1 MRNPNQSDR
10 DDNQKSEML
19 EMRYTIAFLGFLM
32 VTMMLWDAFEVIIL
46 PRRLTRRLRFARL
59 FYRFTWRLRS
69 IAAELIPLDR
79 LRENYLSNFGPLSL
93 LLLLTAW
100 VTGLVA
106 GFAMMQW
113 GLQDRLNVGER
124 AAPFSTYLYLSGTT
138 FFTLGLGDVLPLG
151 PKGRELVVLEAG
163 LGFAFLGGVVTYLPT
178 IYQAFSRREVA
189 ISLLDARAGSPPSAG
204 ELLRRNGNDMSGLE
218 QSLGKWEE
226 WSAELL
232 ESHISYPFLVYFHSQ
247 HVNQSW
253 LGALTAILDTSA
265 LVIAGI
271 DGGPIRQAKLTFG
284 IARHAVVE
292 LTENFVLSPPAP
304 SRDRLPPSG
313 FTVLRKMLAEAD
325 VSLRAGTATEEK
337 LSELR
342 RMYEPYAQAL
352 GKYLFISMPPWFQVN
367 VIPDNWQANTWDK
380 LIADMPAQTHYSS
393 ILVTRQSNESTAIQQ
408 RITSKSNDLASGAA
422 LEELN

>member
-1 MRNPNQSDR
+1 
-10 DDNQKSEML
+10 ML
-19 EMRYTIAFLGFLM
+19 ALRYTIAILGFLI
-32 VTMMLWDAFEVIIL
+32 VTMTLWDAFEVIIL
-46 PRRLTRRLRFARL
+46 PRRVTRRLRFARL

-69 IAAELIPLDR
+69 MVAELIPLDR
-79 LRENYLSNFGPLSL
+79 PRENYLSYFGPLSL

-138 FFTLGLGDVLPLG
+138 FFTLGLGDVTPLG
-151 PKGRELVVLEAG
+151 RLGKELVVIEAG

-178 IYQAFSRREVA
+178 IYQAFSRRDVG

-218 QSLGKWEE
+218 QLLGKWEG

-271 DGGPIRQAKLTFG
+271 DGGPIRQAKLTFAM
-284 IARHAVVE
+284 ARHAVVE
-292 LTENFVLSPPAP
+292 LTQNFILSPPAP
-304 SRDRLPPSG
+304 APDRLPPSS

-325 VSLRAGTATEEK
+325 VSMRAGTATEQK

-342 RMYEPYAQAL
+342 QMYEPYVQAL
-352 GKYLFISMPPWFQVN
+352 SGYLLISLPPWFRVN
-367 VIPDNWQANTWDK
+367 VIPDSWQSNNWQALIPAVTTENGAIPESKVLATESITANT
-380 LIADMPAQTHYSS
+380 L
-393 ILVTRQSNESTAIQQ
+393 
-408 RITSKSNDLASGAA
+408 
-422 LEELN
+422 

>member
-1 MRNPNQSDR
+1 M
-10 DDNQKSEML
+10 EGL
-19 EMRYTIAFLGFLM
+19 RYTIAILGFLM

-46 PRRLTRRLRFARL
+46 PRRVTRRLRFARL
-59 FYRFTWRLRS
+59 FYRFTWWLRS
-69 IAAELIPLDR
+69 MVAELIPLDR
-79 LRENYLSNFGPLSL
+79 PRENYLSYFGPLSQ

-113 GLQDRLNVGER
+113 GLQDQLNVGAR

-138 FFTLGLGDVLPLG
+138 FFTLGLGDVLALG
-151 PKGRELVVLEAG
+151 PKGRLLVVLEAG

-178 IYQAFSRREVA
+178 IYQAFSRREVG

-218 QSLGKWEE
+218 QLLGKWEE

-265 LVIAGI
+265 LVITGI
-271 DGGPIRQAKLTFG
+271 DGGPIRQAKLTFAM
-284 IARHAVVE
+284 ARHAVVE
-292 LTENFVLSPPAP
+292 LTQNFILSPPAP
-304 SRDRLPPSG
+304 ARDRLPPSS

-325 VSLRAGTATEEK
+325 VSMRAGTATEQK

-342 RMYEPYAQAL
+342 RMYEPYVQAL
-352 GKYLFISMPPWFQVN
+352 GKYLLISLPPWFQVN
-367 VIPDNWQANTWDK
+367 VIPDNWQISNWQTPI
-380 LIADMPAQTHYSS
+380 LSIATENS
-393 ILVTRQSNESTAIQQ
+393 AIQE
-408 RITSKSNDLASGAA
+408 RTGKRFAEG
-422 LEELN
+422 

>member
-1 MRNPNQSDR
+1 MRDLLFKVEIWNCISAVQPKQAGQS
-10 DDNQKSEML
+10 KSGMEGL
-19 EMRYTIAFLGFLM
+19 RYTIAILGFLM

-46 PRRLTRRLRFARL
+46 PRRVTRRLRFARL

-69 IAAELIPLDR
+69 MVAELIPLDR
-79 LRENYLSNFGPLSL
+79 PRENYLSYFGPLSL

-113 GLQDRLNVGER
+113 GLQDRLNIVER

-178 IYQAFSRREVA
+178 IYQAFSRREVG

-218 QSLGKWEE
+218 QLLGKWEG

-271 DGGPIRQAKLTFG
+271 DGGPIRQAKLTFAM
-284 IARHAVVE
+284 ARHAVVE
-292 LTENFVLSPPAP
+292 LTQNFILSPPALA
-304 SRDRLPPSG
+304 RDRLPPSS

-325 VSLRAGTATEEK
+325 VSMRTGTATEQK

-342 RMYEPYAQAL
+342 RMYEPYVHAL
-352 GKYLFISMPPWFQVN
+352 GKYLLISMPPWFR
-367 VIPDNWQANTWDK
+367 ISETPDNWQISNWEK
-380 LIADMPAQTHYSS
+380 LIPNMATQTHYS
-393 ILVTRQSNESTAIQQ
+393 TIQVYE
-408 RITSKSNDLASGAA
+408 TT
-422 LEELN
+422 EL